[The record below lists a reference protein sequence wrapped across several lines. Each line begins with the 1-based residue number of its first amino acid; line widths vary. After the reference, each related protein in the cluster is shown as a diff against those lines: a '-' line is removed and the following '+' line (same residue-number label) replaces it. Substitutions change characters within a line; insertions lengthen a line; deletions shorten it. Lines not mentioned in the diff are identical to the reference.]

1 MIQIK
6 EREGLIRGKNS
17 EIPVSDE
24 GRKINEPDNRLTV
37 GPPSNAS
44 FSTAAGK
51 KHAKTLIK
59 D

>member
-6 EREGLIRGKNS
+6 ECEGLIRGKNS

-24 GRKINEPDNRLTV
+24 RRKINEPANRLTV

-44 FSTAAGK
+44 FSTGVGK